1 MIHNLELGEKQLSST
16 KKLDEIDAKILK
28 DLLKDGR
35 KNFTKIAEEAGVS
48 KNIIWQHYKKM
59 KTEGIIAGSTIKL
72 KYANLGYNTMVSLF
86 VNVQPQKQDQILRSI
101 LKIPNVYSV
110 TPLNTGSDLWV
121 VATLKNNEELDRV
134 NQSIKKLPS
143 VISVRTE
150 VWTGIRNTI
159 EHLTVLS
166 TNKTSGKT
174 DTKIQANNNTGKTTD
189 KIDEIDLQIIEK
201 LIPNGRQSFRKIAKE
216 LKISTDTVSRRFRK
230 LKQNGTIKATIQID
244 PIKLGY
250 YALAYFRLEFVS
262 QQNLSDIIET
272 LAKIPDLEK
281 IIKTSGSYDVCL
293 FALITNIEQFIA
305 IQDEIAAISGIRK
318 INTVVQKIT
327 YPLPV
332 PGSNM
337 STF

>member
-1 MIHNLELGEKQLSST
+1 MSST
-16 KKLDEIDAKILK
+16 KKIDEIDAKILK

-35 KNFTKIAEEAGVS
+35 KNFTEIAKEVGVS

-59 KTEGIIAGSTIKL
+59 KAEGIIAGSTIKL

-86 VNVQPQKQDQILRSI
+86 VNVQPQKQNQILRRI

-110 TPLNTGSDLWV
+110 TPLKTGSDLWV
-121 VATLKNNEELDRV
+121 VATLKNNEELDCV

-150 VWTGIRNTI
+150 VWTGIRNTL

-166 TNKTSGKT
+166 TNKTSAKT
-174 DTKIQANNNTGKTTD
+174 YTTKIQASNNTGKTTD

-201 LIPNGRQSFRKIAKE
+201 LIPNGRQPFRKIAKE

-230 LKQNGTIKATIQID
+230 LKQNGTIKPTIQID

-262 QQNLSDIIET
+262 QQNLSEIIET

-293 FALITNIEQFIA
+293 FAMIRNIEQFIA
-305 IQDEIAAISGIRK
+305 IQDKIVAISGIRK
-318 INTVVQKIT
+318 IHTVVQKIT
-327 YPLPV
+327 YSLPV

>member
-1 MIHNLELGEKQLSST
+1 MSST
-16 KKLDEIDAKILK
+16 KKIDEIDAKILK

-35 KNFTKIAEEAGVS
+35 KSFTEIAKEVGTS

-59 KTEGIIAGSTIKL
+59 KTEGIIVGSTIKL

-86 VNVQPQKQDQILRSI
+86 VNVQPQKQDQILKSI
-101 LKIPNVYSV
+101 LKIPNIYSV
-110 TPLNTGSDLWV
+110 TPLKTGSDFWV
-121 VATLKNNEELDRV
+121 VATLKNNEELDSV

-150 VWTGIRNTI
+150 VWTGIRNTL

-166 TNKTSGKT
+166 TNKTLDKT
-174 DTKIQANNNTGKTTD
+174 DITKTQTGNSAGKTTD
-189 KIDEIDLQIIEK
+189 KIDEIDRQIIEK
-201 LIPNGRQSFRKIAKE
+201 LVSNGRQSFRKIAKE

-230 LKQNGTIKATIQID
+230 LKQNGTIKATIQINLV
-244 PIKLGY
+244 KLGY
-250 YALAYFRLEFVS
+250 YALAYFSLEFVS
-262 QQNLSDIIET
+262 QQSISDIVET
-272 LAKIPDLEK
+272 LAKLPDLEK
-281 IIKTSGSYDVCL
+281 IIKTSGSFDVCL
-293 FALITNIEQFIA
+293 FALIRNIEHFTA
-305 IQDEIAAISGIRK
+305 IQDEINAIPGIRK
-318 INTVVQKIT
+318 IHTVVQKIT

>member
-1 MIHNLELGEKQLSST
+1 LSST
-16 KKLDEIDAKILK
+16 KKIDEIDAKILK
-28 DLLKDGR
+28 DLLEDGR
-35 KNFTKIAEEAGVS
+35 KNFTKIAKEVGVS

-72 KYANLGYNTMVSLF
+72 KYANLGYNTVVSLF

-101 LKIPNVYSV
+101 LEIPNVYSV

-150 VWTGIRNTI
+150 VWTGIRNTL

-166 TNKTSGKT
+166 TNKTSAKT
-174 DTKIQANNNTGKTTD
+174 DTTKIQASNSTVKTAD

-293 FALITNIEQFIA
+293 FALIRNIEQFIA

-318 INTVVQKIT
+318 IHTVVQKIT

>member
-1 MIHNLELGEKQLSST
+1 MSSM
-16 KKLDEIDAKILK
+16 KKIDEIDAKILK

-35 KNFTKIAEEAGVS
+35 KNLTKIAKEVGTS

-59 KTEGIIAGSTIKL
+59 KTEGIIVGSTIKL
-72 KYANLGYNTMVSLF
+72 KYANLGYNTVGSLF

-101 LKIPNVYSV
+101 LKIPNIYAV

-150 VWTGIRNTI
+150 VWTGIRNTL

-166 TNKTSGKT
+166 TNKTLSKT
-174 DTKIQANNNTGKTTD
+174 DTTKIQASNSTGKTTD

-201 LIPNGRQSFRKIAKE
+201 LVSNGRQSFRKIAKE
-216 LKISTDTVSRRFRK
+216 LKISTDTVSRRFRN
-230 LKQNGTIKATIQID
+230 LKQNGTIKATIQIN
-244 PIKLGY
+244 PVKLGY
-250 YALAYFRLEFVS
+250 YAQAYFSLEFVS
-262 QQNLSDIIET
+262 QQNISDIVET
-272 LAKIPDLEK
+272 LAKLPDIEK
-281 IIKTSGSYDVCL
+281 IIKTSGSFDVCI
-293 FALITNIEQFIA
+293 FALIRNIEQFIT

-318 INTVVQKIT
+318 IHTVMQRIT
-327 YPLPV
+327 YPLPI

>member
-1 MIHNLELGEKQLSST
+1 MSST
-16 KKLDEIDAKILK
+16 KKIDEIDAKILK

-35 KNFTKIAEEAGVS
+35 KNFTKIAKEAGTS
-48 KNIIWQHYKKM
+48 KSIIWQHYKKM
-59 KTEGIIAGSTIKL
+59 KTEGIIVGSTIKL

-86 VNVQPQKQDQILRSI
+86 VNLQPQKQDQILRSI
-101 LKIPNVYSV
+101 LKIPNIYSV

-121 VATLKNNEELDRV
+121 VATLKNNEELDNV

-150 VWTGIRNTI
+150 VWTGIRNTL

-174 DTKIQANNNTGKTTD
+174 DTTKIQASNSTGKTTD
-189 KIDEIDLQIIEK
+189 KIDEIDRQIIEK
-201 LIPNGRQSFRKIAKE
+201 LVSNGRQSFRKIAKE
-216 LKISTDTVSRRFRK
+216 LKISTDTVSRRFRN
-230 LKQNGTIKATIQID
+230 LKQTGTIKATIQIN
-244 PIKLGY
+244 PVKLGY

-262 QQNLSDIIET
+262 QQNLSDIVET
-272 LAKIPDLEK
+272 LAKLPDLEK

-293 FALITNIEQFIA
+293 FALIRNIEQFIA
-305 IQDEIAAISGIRK
+305 IQDEIGAISGIRK
-318 INTVVQKIT
+318 IHTVVQKIA

>member
-1 MIHNLELGEKQLSST
+1 MSST
-16 KKLDEIDAKILK
+16 KKIDEIDAKILK
-28 DLLKDGR
+28 ELLKDGR
-35 KNFTKIAEEAGVS
+35 KNFTKIAKEVGTS

-72 KYANLGYNTMVSLF
+72 KYANLGYNTVVSLF
-86 VNVQPQKQDQILRSI
+86 VNVQPQKLDQILRSI
-101 LKIPNVYSV
+101 LKIPNIYSV
-110 TPLNTGSDLWV
+110 TPLNTGSVLWV
-121 VATLKNNEELDRV
+121 VATLKNNEELNHV

-150 VWTGIRNTI
+150 LWTGIRNTL

-166 TNKTSGKT
+166 TNKTLGKT
-174 DTKIQANNNTGKTTD
+174 DTTKIQASNRTGKTTD

-201 LIPNGRQSFRKIAKE
+201 LVSNGRQSFRKIAKE
-216 LKISTDTVSRRFRK
+216 LKISTDTVSRRFRN
-230 LKQNGTIKATIQID
+230 LEQNGTIKPTIQIN
-244 PIKLGY
+244 PVKLGY

-262 QQNLSDIIET
+262 QQSLSDIVET
-272 LAKIPDLEK
+272 LAKLPDLEK
-281 IIKTSGSYDVCL
+281 IIKISGSFDVCL
-293 FALITNIEQFIA
+293 FALIRNIEQFIA
-305 IQDEIAAISGIRK
+305 IQDEIAHISGIRK

>member
-1 MIHNLELGEKQLSST
+1 LSST
-16 KKLDEIDAKILK
+16 KKIDEIDAKILK
-28 DLLKDGR
+28 DLLEDGR
-35 KNFTKIAEEAGVS
+35 KNFTKIAKEVGVS

-59 KTEGIIAGSTIKL
+59 KTEWIIAGSTIKL
-72 KYANLGYNTMVSLF
+72 KYANLGYNTVVSLF

-143 VISVRTE
+143 VISVKTE
-150 VWTGIRNTI
+150 VWTGIRNTL

-166 TNKTSGKT
+166 TNKTSAKT
-174 DTKIQANNNTGKTTD
+174 DTTKIQASNSTVKTAD

-293 FALITNIEQFIA
+293 FALIRNIEQFIA

-318 INTVVQKIT
+318 IHTVVQKIT